1 MRRLASRRTAAELAE
16 AEATIAELE
25 PLRLRDGEEDDLGAE
40 RLRLRHATGIAR
52 AATLLGEAATGDEAG
67 AADVLEHALAEVDA
81 LSGVDAGLA
90 DLGGEAAA
98 LTAALRDLGV
108 SARRLADRVEVDPAR
123 LEAVEERLD
132 TLARVRRRHGSIRAA
147 LSALEGAR
155 RICDAAR
162 GGHDLVALEVEARAA
177 QVAAAAAAG
186 RLSAARREAARS
198 LERAVERH
206 LAVLELPDARFRVT
220 LGVTADADGVDLGD
234 GPVRCDAD
242 GVDQVE
248 MRLAA
253 NRGGVPLPLD
263 EGPSGGELSRLALAL
278 AAAGGGAGQPLLV
291 LDEVDTGVGGETA
304 ARVGDLLAEI
314 GRGRQVLAVTHRP
327 EIAARA
333 GWHLLV
339 SRTGRGAAVESG
351 VRRVEGEERVAEV
364 ARMMSGRTTAAAL
377 ARAGGAAPGGRGDRE
392 PPSERR
398 LTVGARG
405 SAGSRRPRP
414 GRGHGY
420 LVPWAAMSESATVVG
435 RGGSPRRFPVEVGEF
450 SGSLEEL
457 VLAAQRGDLDLRE
470 LPVAEVTTQVSRQ
483 LTGTDLGGDLRDAAE
498 ALGLLARLLSLKA
511 ARVTEVDVEPEEEVP
526 PETDAGRRLAEYR
539 LFRAAME
546 ALLLEPAETGER
558 SFLGLVAP
566 EVLPLERLRI
576 PPDRLAA
583 AFRQVLERLQ
593 DAGPLPVGMVTFSV
607 EEKVTWLQGTA
618 RPRAAGVRG
627 DLRRGVDPVG
637 GRGLLPGPARA
648 DQARPGG
655 GGPARDLRSDLGAS
669 E

>member
-1 MRRLASRRTAAELAE
+1 VSRLLELRLRNFALVRDASLDCEAGFGALSGETGAGKSLCIAAVRWILGGRAEGEAVAEGTSVRAVFEPSPESAVLLAGLGIPADELVTLTRDAGSSGRSTCRVNGALVSQATLRDLGEGLADVTAQGASHRMLQRSWQRRVLDDSGGAAVAEARGVMAGAHRGWRGAEALLADGRLASRRTAAELAE

-67 AADVLEHALAEVDA
+67 AADILEHALAEVDA

-206 LAVLELPDARFRVT
+206 LSVLELPDARFRVT

-278 AAAGGGAGQPLLV
+278 AAAGGGGAGQPLLV

-377 ARAGGAAPGGRGDRE
+377 ARAGELLRE
-392 PPSERR
+392 GEA
-398 LTVGARG
+398 T
-405 SAGSRRPRP
+405 GSRRQ
-414 GRGHGY
+414 
-420 LVPWAAMSESATVVG
+420 SAG
-435 RGGSPRRFPVEVGEF
+435 
-450 SGSLEEL
+450 
-457 VLAAQRGDLDLRE
+457 
-470 LPVAEVTTQVSRQ
+470 
-483 LTGTDLGGDLRDAAE
+483 
-498 ALGLLARLLSLKA
+498 
-511 ARVTEVDVEPEEEVP
+511 
-526 PETDAGRRLAEYR
+526 
-539 LFRAAME
+539 
-546 ALLLEPAETGER
+546 
-558 SFLGLVAP
+558 
-566 EVLPLERLRI
+566 
-576 PPDRLAA
+576 
-583 AFRQVLERLQ
+583 
-593 DAGPLPVGMVTFSV
+593 
-607 EEKVTWLQGTA
+607 
-618 RPRAAGVRG
+618 
-627 DLRRGVDPVG
+627 
-637 GRGLLPGPARA
+637 
-648 DQARPGG
+648 
-655 GGPARDLRSDLGAS
+655 
-669 E
+669 

>member
-1 MRRLASRRTAAELAE
+1 MSPPREPATGCCSEAGSGGSSTTSGGAAVAEARAVMAGAHRRWRGAEALLADGRLASRRTAAELAD
-16 AEATIAELE
+16 AEATISELE

-67 AADVLEHALAEVDA
+67 AADILEHALTEVDA

-90 DLGGEAAA
+90 ELGGEAAA

-162 GGHDLVALEVEARAA
+162 GAHDLVALETEAGAA
-177 QVAAAAAAG
+177 RLAAAAIAG
-186 RLSAARREAARS
+186 RLSAVRRDAARS

-206 LAVLELPDARFRVT
+206 LGVLELPDARFRVT
-220 LGVTADADGVDLGD
+220 LDMTADADGVDLGD

-253 NRGGVPLPLD
+253 NRGGFPLPLD
-263 EGPSGGELSRLALAL
+263 KGPSGGELSRLALAL

-339 SRTGRGAAVESG
+339 SRAGAGAAVESG

-377 ARAGGAAPGGRGDRE
+377 ARAAELLREGEATGGR
-392 PPSERR
+392 RR
-398 LTVGARG
+398 
-405 SAGSRRPRP
+405 SAG
-414 GRGHGY
+414 
-420 LVPWAAMSESATVVG
+420 
-435 RGGSPRRFPVEVGEF
+435 
-450 SGSLEEL
+450 
-457 VLAAQRGDLDLRE
+457 
-470 LPVAEVTTQVSRQ
+470 
-483 LTGTDLGGDLRDAAE
+483 
-498 ALGLLARLLSLKA
+498 
-511 ARVTEVDVEPEEEVP
+511 
-526 PETDAGRRLAEYR
+526 
-539 LFRAAME
+539 
-546 ALLLEPAETGER
+546 
-558 SFLGLVAP
+558 
-566 EVLPLERLRI
+566 
-576 PPDRLAA
+576 
-583 AFRQVLERLQ
+583 
-593 DAGPLPVGMVTFSV
+593 
-607 EEKVTWLQGTA
+607 
-618 RPRAAGVRG
+618 
-627 DLRRGVDPVG
+627 
-637 GRGLLPGPARA
+637 
-648 DQARPGG
+648 
-655 GGPARDLRSDLGAS
+655 
-669 E
+669 